1 MSYKLQKIKVE
12 HLKFGMYVSRLDRP
26 WLETNFL
33 FQGFHIRTL
42 EDIQKLRNYCDYVYV
57 DPEKGVAVP
66 KNLEISTRKDKEHL
80 SQIFLSPCGEKR
92 YPIVTPLEEELKIA
106 RKNYDN
112 TLDLVSDITEKI
124 GKGIRLKAEP
134 IRKTL
139 NATIESILR
148 NPDAFMW
155 MKQLKDKDSYT
166 YRHCVDACA
175 LAIAFG
181 RHLGLS
187 RSNLQN
193 LAIGTLLFDIGKL
206 QLPDGLLN
214 KPSALT
220 KKEYE
225 LIKRHVNIGAEL
237 VSNMEG
243 SNTEI
248 ITLVMHHHERHDGKG
263 YPRGL
268 SGNQISIN
276 GRIASL
282 VDCYD
287 AITSDRPYRP
297 ALASHEAIQ
306 MIYAC
311 RNKDFQADMV
321 EQFIQCIG
329 LYPPGTVVE
338 LNTGEVAI
346 VIAQNRTKRL
356 HPRIMLILDKDK
368 RPYDRN
374 TILNLADNPRS
385 KFGIIVEIKK
395 PLPPN
400 AYGIEPKEYY
410 I

>member
-1 MSYKLQKIKVE
+1 MTHKLQKIKVE
-12 HLKFGMYVSRLDRP
+12 HLKFGMYVSQLDRP

-42 EDIQKLRNYCDYVYV
+42 EDIQKLRNYCDHVYV

-66 KNLEISTRKDKEHL
+66 RNLEISTRLDEEQL
-80 SQIFLSPCGEKR
+80 TRIFLSPCGDKR
-92 YPIVTPLEEELKIA
+92 YPIVTPVEEELKIA
-106 RKNYDN
+106 RKSYDN
-112 TLDLVSDITEKI
+112 ALNLVSDITERI
-124 GKGIRLKAEP
+124 CKGTRLKADP

-139 NATIESILR
+139 NSTIESILR

-166 YRHCVDACA
+166 YRHCVDASA

-187 RSNLQN
+187 KPNLEN

-206 QLPDGLLN
+206 QLPDELLN
-214 KPSALT
+214 KPTKLT
-220 KKEYE
+220 SREYE
-225 LIKRHVNIGAEL
+225 LIKRHVHIGAEL
-237 VSNMEG
+237 VSDMEG
-243 SNTEI
+243 SNKEI

-263 YPRGL
+263 YPCGI
-268 SGNQISIN
+268 SGNRISIN

-287 AITSDRPYRP
+287 AITSDRPYRA
-297 ALASHEAIQ
+297 ALASYEAIQ
-306 MIYAC
+306 QIYSC
-311 RNKDFQADMV
+311 RNKDFQAEMV

-346 VIAQNRTKRL
+346 VIAQNRTNRL
-356 HPRIMLILDKDK
+356 HPRVMLILDKDK
-368 RPYDRN
+368 KPYDRN
-374 TILNLADNPRS
+374 AILNLADKPRS
-385 KFGIIVEIKK
+385 KFGIFVEIKK
-395 PLPPN
+395 PLPPK